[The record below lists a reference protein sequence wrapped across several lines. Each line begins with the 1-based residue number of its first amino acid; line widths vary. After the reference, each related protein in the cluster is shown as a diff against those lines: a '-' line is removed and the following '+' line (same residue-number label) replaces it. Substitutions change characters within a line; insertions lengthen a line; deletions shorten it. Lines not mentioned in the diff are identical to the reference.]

1 MNKIYHSI
9 YNESLGAWV
18 AAPEFTIAKAK
29 KNSSNIGSGLKTHF
43 GFAVTTLAA
52 GIALAW
58 GAQVMAAPLNII
70 LTGDDATKE
79 CSYLINGEAGKN
91 CSTIQSPDT
100 TPGNNSITIGNGAQA
115 LAKGSI
121 SIGKKATVAT
131 DAFEAIVIGEEAQA
145 KARRTV
151 AIGYQAQTHT
161 VGAVA
166 IGSESQAKGDDAISL
181 GKGAGKGS
189 EGVRFT
195 SIGGLSGKNS
205 FGDHNIVIGSR
216 AGNNIGTQDNPS
228 PQNIYIG
235 LNAGNNSKASATGFP
250 GYINAKGHNIGIG
263 NDAGTVV
270 TGDLNVGI
278 GQLAGKL
285 TKGSANTAMGV
296 QSGLQVKGSRNVAI
310 GAFAGGQVYG
320 DFNIAIGDSAGGGLL
335 SSDEKRIKRSTS
347 IGRSA
352 KAYAHDAI
360 ALGTDAKAGIKDE
373 SETKRGAIAI
383 GTGAEATARQS
394 IALGSAW
401 RDDNKILEERHTKAT
416 GYKSIAFGSGSQ
428 SEGSQS
434 IAIGINADAKDSYS
448 LAIGDDVKAEKGE
461 SIAIGHGAR
470 STGAIQNVAIGSRSA
485 VDGRLS
491 LAIGQ
496 GAEALTTEGRATA
509 VGAGTKASSQF
520 ATAFG
525 TFSAATAHG
534 SSSIGP
540 LSTASANFST
550 ALGYRSEVTASDIV
564 TGGKTKFS
572 NVDVNEGAIGVVS
585 VGRSGSMYKGAPN
598 TTPRRIINVQGGIN
612 DTDAVNVLQLQTVYD
627 ELKNLYN
634 SGGNGGTGNAGGQ
647 FGLSDENNKEFKQDL
662 DTTAQIVGA
671 GGITTTVID
680 AADGKKALEVGLSH
694 ELTVGG
700 TPSGK
705 DGSIGVK
712 GADGKSGVAI
722 NGKDGSI
729 GLTGPAGADGKSAE
743 AVIRVKDGKP
753 GINGKDGE
761 TMTRIVYTTPD
772 GKEQQVATLSD
783 GLKFAGNDGLIARE
797 LGQTLNIVGGAARA
811 DSTYS
816 TTNVTTVASGDKLE
830 IQMADSP
837 KFSGEVQADGGISIT
852 DHLTVN
858 PGTTV
863 NMGGNRITN
872 VGPAKEDSDAAT
884 LGQVKELTRN
894 LSNGYNAL
902 QRNIEKVRRDSNAG
916 TAAAIAVAGL
926 GQPYQPGQNMVSLG
940 SGVWRGETGYAL
952 GVSTISDN
960 GKWLLKG
967 AVTGSGRGGVGGS
980 ASINYA
986 W

>member
-1 MNKIYHSI
+1 MNKIYRSI

-79 CSYLINGEAGKN
+79 CSYLINGEAGKD
-91 CSTIQSPDT
+91 CKTKFKSTP
-100 TPGNNSITIGNGAQA
+100 PGNNSITIGNGAQA

-121 SIGKKATVAT
+121 SIG
-131 DAFEAIVIGEEAQA
+131 
-145 KARRTV
+145 
-151 AIGYQAQTHT
+151 
-161 VGAVA
+161 
-166 IGSESQAKGDDAISL
+166 
-181 GKGAGKGS
+181 
-189 EGVRFT
+189 
-195 SIGGLSGKNS
+195 GLSGQKS
-205 FGDHNIVIGSR
+205 FGDHNVVIGSE
-216 AGNNIGTQDNPS
+216 AGNRIGTQDNPS

-235 LNAGNNSKASATGFP
+235 LRAGNDSKASATGFP
-250 GYINAKGHNIGIG
+250 GYIKAQGHNIGIG
-263 NDAGTVV
+263 NAAGTAV

-285 TKGSANTAMGV
+285 TKGSANTAMGLMA
-296 QSGLQVKGSRNVAI
+296 GLQVKGERNVAI

-700 TPSGK
+700 TPGK